1 MMKFTRVGTG
11 VAAATA
17 TLMCVL
23 SSPVL
28 AVTKVSGAV
37 AASGTVDAFGR
48 SQGTLHLLFLGLIGL
63 LFSGGLLSRSVLAL
77 LGRLLGNI
85 KPGHGYD

>member
-37 AASGTVDAFGR
+37 ARRGLLRLREVSGQFTFA
-48 SQGTLHLLFLGLIGL
+48 FLGLIAL
-63 LFSGGLLSRSVLAL
+63 LLGGALLSSSVLCPA
-77 LGRLLGNI
+77 GQIVRRI
-85 KPGHGYD
+85 QPGHGYD

>member
-37 AASGTVDAFGR
+37 AASGTVGAWGY
-48 SQGTLHLLFLGLIGL
+48 SGGSHSLFLGLIAL
-63 LFSGGLLSRSVLAL
+63 LISGSLLSRSVLAL